1 MSKLARVLLACVLL
15 GAAPVMAQEGSGGV
29 RSRLRN
35 ASRCAG
41 AGRGF
46 ASSRPNRKTR
56 EAYRK
61 FLELPPERRDALH
74 NRWEQMSPAERRRAI
89 QRRQGPKPDTIDKRP
104 CPPC

>member
-1 MSKLARVLLACVLL
+1 MRGRWTRFRELTPEQK
-15 GAAPVMAQEGSGGV
+15 
-29 RSRLRN
+29 N
-35 ASRCAG
+35 AL
-41 AGRGF
+41 
-46 ASSRPNRKTR
+46 R